1 MKVGGCAGFRFFAF
15 MQDRRRLS
23 GVFGMEELHIRL
35 FGRVRVAHGEQAP
48 EIRFSRGAQTL
59 LAFLL
64 LHPNRYHP
72 REVLAELAW
81 GDRPDDQARAALNTA
96 LWRLRSLLEPKGVT
110 RGAYLRTAASGEV
123 GFNWDSNH
131 WLDLAVFE
139 KCANCILAIP
149 PDAMQPG
156 HAGQLEA
163 ILPLY
168 DGELLEGFYED
179 WAVRERER
187 LRDLHLSSLAR
198 LMRYHRRCQ
207 EPERGLHYAQEIL
220 RLDPLREE
228 IHREA
233 MRLFVENGQRAL
245 AIRQFESCREILAAE
260 LGIPPMPETDTLYR
274 QILADAVPSSIHALP
289 DREVITFAQSLRELQ
304 TAQQEFAQAQ
314 GRLQRAIDLVQHL
327 APQEIGRTQ

>member
-1 MKVGGCAGFRFFAF
+1 
-15 MQDRRRLS
+15 
-23 GVFGMEELHIRL
+23 MEELHIRL
-35 FGRVRVAHGEQAP
+35 FGRVRVAHGERAP

-96 LWRLRSLLEPKGVT
+96 LWRLRSLLEPEGVT

-179 WAVRERER
+179 WAITERER
-187 LRDLHLSSLAR
+187 LRDLNLRCLTR
-198 LMRYHRRCQ
+198 LMRSLLFGVA
-207 EPERGLHYAQEIL
+207 PN
-220 RLDPLREE
+220 DPAIFGAVAGVLAIVTLLAAYVPAR
-228 IHREA
+228 
-233 MRLFVENGQRAL
+233 RAL
-245 AIRQFESCREILAAE
+245 KVDPVI
-260 LGIPPMPETDTLYR
+260 
-274 QILADAVPSSIHALP
+274 AL
-289 DREVITFAQSLRELQ
+289 RYE
-304 TAQQEFAQAQ
+304 
-314 GRLQRAIDLVQHL
+314 
-327 APQEIGRTQ
+327 

>member
-1 MKVGGCAGFRFFAF
+1 
-15 MQDRRRLS
+15 
-23 GVFGMEELHIRL
+23 MEPLRIWL
-35 FGRVRVAHGEQAP
+35 FGRVRVAYGEDTP
-48 EIRFSRGAQTL
+48 EIRFTRGAQTL

-64 LHPNRYHP
+64 LHPHRYHP

-96 LWRLRSLLEPKGVT
+96 LWRLRNLLEPEGIT
-110 RGAYLRTAASGEV
+110 RGAYLRTTSSGEV

-131 WLDLAVFE
+131 WLDLAAFE
-139 KCANCILAIP
+139 KCASCILAIP

-156 HAGQLEA
+156 HADQLEA

-198 LMRYHRRCQ
+198 LLRYHRRRQ
-207 EPERGLHYAQEIL
+207 EPERSLHYAQEIL

-228 IHREA
+228 IHREV
-233 MRLFVENGQRAL
+233 MRLFAENGQRAL
-245 AIRQFESCREILAAE
+245 AIRQFESCREILAVE
-260 LGIPPMPETDTLYR
+260 MGIPPMPETDTLYR
-274 QILADAVPSSIHALP
+274 QIHADVVPASTRPLP
-289 DREVITFAQSLRELQ
+289 NQESITFAQAVQELQ
-304 TAQQEFAQAQ
+304 AAQQEFAQAQ

-327 APQEIGRTQ
+327 APQEIDTRR